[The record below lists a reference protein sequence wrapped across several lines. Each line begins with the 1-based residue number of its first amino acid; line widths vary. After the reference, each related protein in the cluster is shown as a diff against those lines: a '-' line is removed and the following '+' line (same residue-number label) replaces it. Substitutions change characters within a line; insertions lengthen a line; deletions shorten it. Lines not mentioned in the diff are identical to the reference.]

1 MNYDKNILNNFIQER
16 ENNLAIDYLKT
27 YCFKQTEDYKAK
39 LDLASLLCS
48 IPYKIDGKN
57 YILEDEILDICD
69 EVMLYS
75 SKLKIKAIVL
85 KCISEYLFDFISQE
99 MLKMVND
106 IEKYLSTNDEH
117 YGDLIMIQALYY
129 YRFGET
135 DKARDILI
143 KSIQIS
149 PYFSK
154 NFELLKD
161 LYPISSDLIEN
172 IPFSKKQLHENM
184 LNNVKKVLDD
194 KIIIYKLD
202 DNISM
207 FLRGT
212 LRYQNEYNKLSGNC
226 PVPPSQHTF

>member
-1 MNYDKNILNNFIQER
+1 MNYDENILNNFIQER

-48 IPYKIDGKN
+48 ISYKIDGKN

-69 EVMLYS
+69 EVMLHS
-75 SKLKIKAIVL
+75 SKLKIKAMVL

-106 IEKYLSTNDEH
+106 IEKYLSINDEH

-129 YRFGET
+129 YCFGET
-135 DKARDILI
+135 EKARDILI

-172 IPFSKKQLHENM
+172 IPFSKKQLHKNM
-184 LNNVKKVLDD
+184 LNNVKKVIDD
-194 KIIIYKLD
+194 KIIIYKFD
-202 DNISM
+202 NNISM

-212 LRYQNEYNKLSGNC
+212 LRYQNEYNKLS
-226 PVPPSQHTF
+226 SI

>member
-1 MNYDKNILNNFIQER
+1 MNYDENILNNFIQER

-48 IPYKIDGKN
+48 ISYKIDGEN

-69 EVMLYS
+69 EVMLHS
-75 SKLKIKAIVL
+75 NKLKIKAMVL

-106 IEKYLSTNDEH
+106 IEKYLSINDEH

-135 DKARDILI
+135 EKARDILI

-172 IPFSKKQLHENM
+172 IPFSKKQLHKNM
-184 LNNVKKVLDD
+184 LNNVKKVIDD

-202 DNISM
+202 NNISM

-212 LRYQNEYNKLSGNC
+212 LRYQNEYNKLS
-226 PVPPSQHTF
+226 ST

>member
-1 MNYDKNILNNFIQER
+1 MNYDENILNNFIQER

-48 IPYKIDGKN
+48 ISYKIDGKN

-69 EVMLYS
+69 EVMLHS
-75 SKLKIKAIVL
+75 SKLKIKAMVL

-106 IEKYLSTNDEH
+106 IEKYLSINDEH

-135 DKARDILI
+135 EKARDILI

-172 IPFSKKQLHENM
+172 IPFSKKQLHKNM
-184 LNNVKKVLDD
+184 LNNVKKVIDD
-194 KIIIYKLD
+194 KIIIYKFD
-202 DNISM
+202 NNISM

-212 LRYQNEYNKLSGNC
+212 LRYQNEYNKLS
-226 PVPPSQHTF
+226 SI